1 MKCPV
6 FLALVVCS
14 GLGAGESVA
23 VSLTGRCL
31 RVNGF
36 EAIPRGIFGVHAA
49 PVTPESAAD
58 LGIECTRHIITQPGA
73 SSGIFTRDGI
83 LDPARSK
90 LPVFIDC
97 QGDRFQRP
105 QCLRS
110 PSTWKEQCSEVG
122 RKQGEL
128 WRRITA
134 ETGQLGATQ
143 WWNEPYLNWAER
155 SAGGAAST
163 INQECYDL
171 DKAVEGGP
179 VTIKGWSEPLTHFR
193 WRGRWPVRYRER
205 TDAKTGKATQDRV
218 IGWSVPMPADAK
230 IGDKVRGSANRY
242 WAEPGVE
249 YEWTIE
255 QIWYP
260 VDPTAV
266 GYWSG
271 RQNLDFYRWTFAP
284 WAQSLRAANPAVT
297 ILAGWDFN
305 YDAGY
310 WSAWSELYRPLLKEF
325 PTLIDGLTEHHYGI
339 PPERVQAWYEVGTA
353 DAWAITGRFL
363 RNWNTECQ
371 GVLDPAVYG
380 GSSNAS
386 GEETAE
392 KRLWEASYSLADVIG
407 MCARMPDKVGS
418 RTVHNFAGSSWW
430 SECGAAWALRLL
442 KPLRGRLL
450 EVADH
455 DDRLYIAA
463 AWRAE
468 GTGSIAL
475 YNQRTDAVDVRLDLK
490 TVLPPARAKNPAS
503 TVTMRFLSSDEC
515 GLLEIKETPL
525 LMDADGVVNVPLA
538 SRTGVLLTTG
548 RLTVAGTVERQQ
560 FFAKE
565 GALHRSTAIDQPLT
579 QTINL
584 PAAVLKAADSFAL
597 RIMVDGPTDGA
608 TLTVNGEPVVWS
620 QHLPVTDVQLMPKQL
635 VSGDNVIVVR
645 LPKDSI
651 LGTASVLIDTVL
663 P

>member
-1 MKCPV
+1 MKC
-6 FLALVVCS
+6 LMLLTIIAGC
-14 GLGAGESVA
+14 GLGAGETVA
-23 VSLTGRCL
+23 ASLTGRCL

-36 EAIPRGIFGVHAA
+36 EAIPRGVFGVHAA
-49 PVTPESAAD
+49 PVTPESVAD
-58 LGIECTRHIITQPGA
+58 QGIECTRHIITQPGA
-73 SSGIFTRDGI
+73 TSGIFKRDGT
-83 LDPARSK
+83 LDPVRAK

-105 QCLRS
+105 QCLRN
-110 PSTWKEQCSEVG
+110 PTTWKEQCSEVG
-122 RKQGEL
+122 RRQGEL

-163 INQECYDL
+163 INQECYEV

-205 TDAKTGKATQDRV
+205 TDAKTGKVSQDRV
-218 IGWSVPMPADAK
+218 IGWNVPMPADAK
-230 IGDKVRGSANRY
+230 IGDKIRGASKRY

-249 YEWTIE
+249 YDWVIE
-255 QIWYP
+255 QVWYP

-266 GYWSG
+266 SYWSG
-271 RQNLDFYRWTFAP
+271 RQNLDFYRWTFAS
-284 WAQSLRAANPAVT
+284 WAASLRAANPAVT

-305 YDAGY
+305 YDAGN
-310 WSAWSELYRPLLKEF
+310 WSVWSELYRPLLKEF
-325 PTLIDGLTEHHYGI
+325 PALIDGLTEHHYGI

-386 GEETAE
+386 GEETAD
-392 KRLWEASYSLADVIG
+392 KRTWEASYSLADLIG
-407 MCARMPDKVGS
+407 LCARMPDKAGS
-418 RTVHNFAGSSWW
+418 RTVHNFAGEWW
-430 SECGAAWALRLL
+430 NDCGAVCALRLL

-450 EVADH
+450 EVATH
-455 DDRLYIAA
+455 DDRIYVAA
-463 AWRAE
+463 AWRAD
-468 GTGSIAL
+468 GTGAIGL
-475 YNQRTDAVDVRLDLK
+475 YNQRTDAVDLRLDLK
-490 TVLPPARAKNPAS
+490 TVLPPATGKGSPP
-503 TVTMRFLSSDEC
+503 TVFLNQLVSDEC
-515 GLLEIKETPL
+515 GMLEVQTTPL
-525 LMDADGVVNVPLA
+525 TQTGEGAVTVALA
-538 SRTGVLLTTG
+538 SRSGVLLTTG
-548 RLTVAGTVERQQ
+548 KLTVAGTTERQQ

-579 QTINL
+579 QTITV
-584 PAAVLKAADSFAL
+584 PAVVLTKAASAVL
-597 RIMVDGPTDGA
+597 RVMVDGPTDGA
-608 TLTVNGEPVVWS
+608 LLSVNGKPLVWT
-620 QHLPVTDVQLMPKQL
+620 QPLPVTDVKLDMAQL
-635 VSGDNVIVVR
+635 VGGDNTVIVQ
-645 LPKDSI
+645 LPKGSI
-651 LGTASVLIDTVL
+651 LGSASVLIDTIL